1 MPPASIVP
9 KFMTVLLSVVRRIPV
24 PPLCTSPVL
33 VISNPSAPKPLVKI
47 PKPSP
52 EMSPEFDIT
61 PLPPPMPKAML
72 PV

>member
-1 MPPASIVP
+1 
-9 KFMTVLLSVVRRIPV
+9 
-24 PPLCTSPVL
+24 L
-33 VISNPSAPKPLVKI
+33 VISNPGAPKPLVKI

-52 EMSPEFDIT
+52 EMSPELDIT